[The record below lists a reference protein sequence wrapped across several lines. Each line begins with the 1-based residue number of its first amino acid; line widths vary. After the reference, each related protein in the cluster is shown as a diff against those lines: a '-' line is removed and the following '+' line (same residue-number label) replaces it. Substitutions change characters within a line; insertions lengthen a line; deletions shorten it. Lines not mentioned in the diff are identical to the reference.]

1 MMILRRT
8 LKSLRRC
15 VDRLTRKI
23 SKKKLKELE
32 KLTNNQGKEFLKGL
46 MDEKEKW
53 ALAHDKCGKCCGYM
67 TSNMVEIFNSL
78 LREDFSLCLS
88 QQWLLS
94 HSISATNGL

>member
-1 MMILRRT
+1 
-8 LKSLRRC
+8 LRRC